1 MLSQVLRI
9 CLGFLILVVSI
20 PVGADDV
27 EQTIAELRERIEALE
42 NQQAA
47 DSNTFKL
54 YWKEGIRFDTPDKT
68 FQMRI
73 GGRIQND
80 WAFFDQDSSL
90 EDAVGNWDDGT
101 EFRRTQL
108 DMQGLLYETIEFKA
122 QYDFAG
128 GDADFKDVYLGL
140 KGLPVGT
147 LRVGHF
153 KEPFSLDELISNN
166 YMTFLERALPNTLV
180 PARNTGIM
188 INNHVL
194 EDRITYALGVFRET
208 DNFGSGEGD
217 GKYNVTARLTG
228 LPLYEDE
235 GSALLHLGLAY
246 SHRNPGDTLSYS
258 QRPESHLAERLINT
272 GSVEVDDLDLVGAEV
287 AMVYGPASLQVEY
300 ITAMVDGAAGS
311 NPDFSGYYIQTS
323 YFLTG
328 EHRPY
333 RLSGA
338 VFSRVKPKA
347 GFPGQEGG
355 IGAWE
360 IAARYSHLDLY
371 DGGINGGELDDVTV
385 GLNWYLNPN
394 TRVML
399 NYVYADASDLYEG
412 KAHIMQTR
420 FQIDF

>member
-1 MLSQVLRI
+1 MLNQVLRI

-27 EQTIAELRERIEALE
+27 EQTVAELRERIEALE
-42 NQQAA
+42 KQQAA

-90 EDAVGNWDDGT
+90 EDAVGNWDEGT
-101 EFRRTQL
+101 EFRRARL
-108 DMQGLLYETIEFKA
+108 YMQGLVYETVEFKA

-128 GDADFKDVYLGL
+128 GDAEFKDVYLGL
-140 KGLPVGT
+140 KGLPVGR

-153 KEPFSLDELISNN
+153 KEPFSLNELISDNHI
-166 YMTFLERALPNTLV
+166 TFMEKALPNALV

-194 EDRITYALGVFRET
+194 EDRMTCALGVFRET
-208 DNFGSGEGD
+208 DDFGSGEGD

-246 SHRNPGDTLSYS
+246 SHRNRGDTLSYS
-258 QRPESHLAERLINT
+258 QRPESHLAQRLINT

-300 ITAMVDGAAGS
+300 ITAMVDDAAGS

-333 RLSGA
+333 KLSDA

-394 TRVML
+394 ARVML
-399 NYVYADASDLYEG
+399 NYVYADASDLYDG
-412 KAHIMQTR
+412 AAHIMQTR

>member
-1 MLSQVLRI
+1 MLNRVLRI

-20 PVGADDV
+20 PVRADDV
-27 EQTIAELRERIEALE
+27 EQTVAELRERIEALE
-42 NQQAA
+42 KQQAA
-47 DSNTFKL
+47 DSKTFKL
-54 YWKEGIRFDTPDKT
+54 YWKEGIRFDTPDKA

-101 EFRRTQL
+101 EFRRARL
-108 DMQGLLYETIEFKA
+108 YMQGLLYEMVELKA
-122 QYDFAG
+122 EYDFAG

-140 KGLPVGT
+140 KGLPVGR

-166 YMTFLERALPNTLV
+166 YMTFLERALPNALV

-194 EDRITYALGVFRET
+194 EDRMTYALGVFREA
-208 DNFGSGEGD
+208 DDFGSGEGD

-246 SHRNPGDTLSYS
+246 SHRNRSDTFSYS

-300 ITAMVDGAAGS
+300 ITAMVDDDAGS

-333 RLSGA
+333 RLSDA

-347 GFPGQEGG
+347 DFPGQEGG

-360 IAARYSHLDLY
+360 IAARYSHLDLK

-412 KAHIMQTR
+412 ATHILQTR